1 MIFLIC
7 AAVIALTE
15 FMSNTALVTLM
26 LPVLA
31 SAAAPVLHVHPLFV
45 LVPAVLSASLGF
57 MMPAGTPPNALVF
70 GSGYVTI
77 PQMMRTG
84 LVLDI
89 IAVILVTLLTYFV
102 IVPVFQIRFGE
113 IPAWA
118 Q

>member
-1 MIFLIC
+1 
-7 AAVIALTE
+7 
-15 FMSNTALVTLM
+15 
-26 LPVLA
+26 
-31 SAAAPVLHVHPLFV
+31 VLHVHPLFV